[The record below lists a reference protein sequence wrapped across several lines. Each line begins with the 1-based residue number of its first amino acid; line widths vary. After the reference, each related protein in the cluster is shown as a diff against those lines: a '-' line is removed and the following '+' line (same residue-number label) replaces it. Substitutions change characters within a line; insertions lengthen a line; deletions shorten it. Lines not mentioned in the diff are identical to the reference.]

1 MSSEDYVWRPEQ
13 AGPPLPPST
22 PPGRRRGSPWL
33 AILLFV
39 VVIGAAVAAG
49 FLIRHWIGMWG
60 TSPADATPRAVTPRG
75 DLMDL
80 EKTTI
85 SIYQNAKPSVVH
97 VTALT
102 EQPDAF
108 GLNMQEVPAD
118 TGTGFI
124 WRADGYIVTN
134 YHVVQNAVEGGGGV
148 QVTLADQ
155 TSAIDAAV
163 VGYYPDKDIAVLRI
177 TPPLGKTLTPIPLGK
192 SADLQVGQ
200 SVFAIGNPFGL
211 DLTLTTGVVSATG
224 REIQSVT
231 KHPMKNVIQTDAAIN
246 PGNSGGPLLD
256 SAGRLIGMNT
266 AIYSPSGTSAG
277 IGFAIPADEINRVA
291 PALIKHDEQTHQPL
305 MPHPGLGASYVPDRL
320 MRNNNFPGVMIASV
334 TPNGPAAKAGLQ
346 SYSARRRR
354 LGDIITAVDGKP
366 VQTIEDLE
374 AALDEHN
381 VGDTVTLS
389 ILRGGPD
396 GQKMDVKV
404 TLQGETPPQ

>member
-1 MSSEDYVWRPEQ
+1 
-13 AGPPLPPST
+13 
-22 PPGRRRGSPWL
+22 
-33 AILLFV
+33 
-39 VVIGAAVAAG
+39 
-49 FLIRHWIGMWG
+49 
-60 TSPADATPRAVTPRG
+60 
-75 DLMDL
+75 MDL

-256 SAGRLIGMNT
+256 IAGRLIGMNT

-291 PALIKHDEQTHQPL
+291 PADHQARRANAPTSDAAPRPGGVLRSGSADAEQQLPRRDDRQRDAER
-305 MPHPGLGASYVPDRL
+305 PGRQGGLAVVLGA
-320 MRNNNFPGVMIASV
+320 
-334 TPNGPAAKAGLQ
+334 PAA
-346 SYSARRRR
+346 ARRHHH
-354 LGDIITAVDGKP
+354 G
-366 VQTIEDLE
+366 
-374 AALDEHN
+374 
-381 VGDTVTLS
+381 
-389 ILRGGPD
+389 RGRQAGAD
-396 GQKMDVKV
+396 D
-404 TLQGETPPQ
+404 